1 MEQYTAY
8 VFVSIAFVVC
18 VLCLCGDSCDAIF
31 RGDDA
36 IRDDAIRDDDI
47 VDDDIVDDDNV
58 DDDNVDNN
66 VEPIFI
72 DSETLYENVLK

>member
-36 IRDDAIRDDDI
+36 IRDDDIVDDANRDDDI
-47 VDDDIVDDDNV
+47 V

-72 DSETLYENVLK
+72 DSETLYENALK

>member
-36 IRDDAIRDDDI
+36 IRDDDI
-47 VDDDIVDDDNV
+47 VDDDNVDDDNV

-72 DSETLYENVLK
+72 DSETLYENALK